1 MDLLNTCM
9 SEMSGKVKSVSDLSI
24 KKGYPPV
31 LVVSSNAND
40 LLSKDLRL
48 TNGMLITADTGEM
61 SCTLVQ
67 KKTEKA
73 TTAMSGAKDAK
84 SDDKCVL
91 VSSKKIATKPL
102 SSPGG
107 LDEETTN
114 SIVENLMQTGNFTRD
129 VCLQA
134 IGIAGT
140 DFSLC
145 FDICTSLQSSVLQP
159 ITQTITVAERK
170 VIDADNSCLF
180 NSISFLRNGH
190 NNMNNIDM
198 DPIMYRTMI
207 GHAILSERGKIYRHW
222 LEGKTQQEYARWI
235 QDNEK
240 WGGDV
245 DMRILGDLLGLVIK
259 AVNIQ
264 TGHIFSFGN
273 QEGDPNVIFV
283 LYDGI
288 HYDAIV
294 MKTEDASGVTI
305 KKIFAL
311 NSVEDIEMEKMSK
324 ELAAR
329 LKEQRQFTNTNT
341 FTLRCMVC
349 SEGLTGETEAQDHAK
364 RTGHQNFS
372 EY

>member
-1 MDLLNTCM
+1 MYEFTEETCLMDLLNTCM

-67 KKTEKA
+67 KKTE
-73 TTAMSGAKDAK
+73 
-84 SDDKCVL
+84 
-91 VSSKKIATKPL
+91 SSEKIATKPL

-207 GHAILSERGKIYRHW
+207 GHTILSERGKIYRHW

-264 TGHIFSFGN
+264 TGQIFSFGN

-311 NSVEDIEMEKMSK
+311 NSAEDIEMEKMSK

-329 LKEQRQFTNTNT
+329 LKEQRQFTNTST